1 MLYRRAEV
9 EAAKEAPIIKED
21 KGQDETSG
29 RALDDSE
36 EAMVDKMKEYHT
48 AAKRLDNARLVLRRY
63 IKTDNELRT
72 PVTKDE
78 IVAEVQL

>member
-1 MLYRRAEV
+1 MVSSFCGLSQCQLYRRAEV

-48 AAKRLDNARLVLRRY
+48 AAKRLDNARLVS
-63 IKTDNELRT
+63 I
-72 PVTKDE
+72 
-78 IVAEVQL
+78 IWQ